1 MSVIHPFS
9 TCEDA
14 ALKTDYC
21 ISHLS
26 LHLHLSPSLPVYI
39 EFRYTEYLN
48 LNIVYSHQQLGALL
62 VKECVSP
69 CVSHLSLHLRL
80 LGLRVVAL
88 PLPPPHIV
96 RVAHLGIPERK
107 NTRETRN
114 RGNKGG
120 NGKYGECEKQET
132 RRKGVYRLK

>member
-48 LNIVYSHQQLGALL
+48 LNIVYSHQQL
-62 VKECVSP
+62 VKECVSL

-107 NTRETRN
+107 RIR
-114 RGNKGG
+114 
-120 NGKYGECEKQET
+120 EKQET
-132 RRKGVYRLK
+132 GETRGETGSTGNARNKKREENVFTG